1 MTHVT
6 VSDSIRTQLGSLSE
20 PLALCDEAGNLLG
33 TFTPATA
40 LTEHQ
45 RIAMTLPHDILFP
58 EIPAEEL
65 QRALREEGRIPHD
78 EVVRK
83 AKEFS

>member
-1 MTHVT
+1 MTHIT
-6 VSDSIRTQLGSLSE
+6 LPDSITTQLGSLSE

-33 TFTPATA
+33 AFTPATA

-45 RIAMTLPHDILFP
+45 RIAMTLPHDLLYP

-65 QRALREEGRIPHD
+65 QKALREEGRIPHD
-78 EVVRK
+78 EVVQK
-83 AKEFS
+83 AKEV

>member
-1 MTHVT
+1 MTHIT
-6 VSDSIRTQLGSLSE
+6 VSGSMRTQLGSISE

-45 RIAMTLPHDILFP
+45 RIAMTLPHDLLYP

-65 QRALREEGRIPHD
+65 QRALRDEGRIPHD

-83 AKEFS
+83 ATEFL

>member
-1 MTHVT
+1 MTHIT
-6 VSDSIRTQLGSLSE
+6 LSDSIRTQLGSLTE

-33 TFTPATA
+33 AFTPATA

-45 RIAMTLPHDILFP
+45 RIAMMLPHDILYP

-65 QRALREEGRIPHD
+65 RRAIREEGRIPHD

-83 AKEFS
+83 ASEFL

>member
-1 MTHVT
+1 MTHIT
-6 VSDSIRTQLGSLSE
+6 VSDSVRRQLGSFSE
-20 PLALCDEAGNLLG
+20 PLALCDQAGNLLG

-40 LTEHQ
+40 LSEHQ
-45 RIAMTLPHDILFP
+45 RIAMMLPRDLLYP

-83 AKEFS
+83 AKEFL

>member
-1 MTHVT
+1 MTHIT
-6 VSDSIRTQLGSLSE
+6 LSNSIRTQLGSLSL

-33 TFTPATA
+33 TFTPAAA

-45 RIAMTLPHDILFP
+45 RIALTLPHDHLYP

-65 QRALREEGRIPHD
+65 QSAIREEGRIPHD

-83 AKEFS
+83 AKKFQ